1 MFLFLF
7 EGAAPLLQRSFK
19 IHVFLSKIIYDGAR
33 RTIVIALASF
43 IGFKDWI
50 CLHVLYNESL
60 RFKNIRIPFKS
71 FFFDQKKKFILFN
84 WIYFSR
90 SLFFCDNE
98 KIGKEKFAQPR
109 LQLNFW
115 FEYLISYR
123 VLNYCAKWSDL
134 RSGWQVK
141 IRKYIHGLWK
151 SETLLDYFL
160 VVKLVCFFMFNSDK
174 YVILS
179 WTRLFSNVFTFH
191 LVFV

>member
-1 MFLFLF
+1 MCPQSTWKMFLFLF

-90 SLFFCDNE
+90 SLFFSDNE

-109 LQLNFW
+109 LQFKL
-115 FEYLISYR
+115 LIWIFNLLS
-123 VLNYCAKWSDL
+123 CAQLLRQMIRPTKWVASQNQEVYTRTL
-134 RSGWQVK
+134 KKRNLT
-141 IRKYIHGLWK
+141 GLFPSSK
-151 SETLLDYFL
+151 VGLLL
-160 VVKLVCFFMFNSDK
+160 
-174 YVILS
+174 YVQL
-179 WTRLFSNVFTFH
+179 W
-191 LVFV
+191 